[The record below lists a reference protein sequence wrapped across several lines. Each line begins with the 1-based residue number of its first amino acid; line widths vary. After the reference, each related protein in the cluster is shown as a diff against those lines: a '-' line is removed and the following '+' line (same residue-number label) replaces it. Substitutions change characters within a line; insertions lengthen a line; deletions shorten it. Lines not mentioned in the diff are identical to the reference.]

1 MKFYL
6 VSTIRGH
13 FQLFTNKKDA
23 IAYKKEHDV
32 AQKEY
37 GHFEYEVTQVIIKK
51 KQDVL
56 DLMNNVAGSPE
67 DHWQGIF

>member
-13 FQLFTNKKDA
+13 FKLFTNKKDA

-32 AQKEY
+32 FQKEY
-37 GHFEYEVTQVIIKK
+37 DRSEYKVTQVVIKN
-51 KQDVL
+51 KQDVINFVDPL
-56 DLMNNVAGSPE
+56 AGKPEEEWVA
-67 DHWQGIF
+67 FY